1 MFAGFCSQPAVKA
14 GKLCSVRQRP
24 AAGARKPVSS
34 PLLPPAHG
42 AALWA
47 FAGMTLIWGS
57 TWYAIREQLNGTPMF
72 VSVALRFALAAGVLA
87 LWMLATRRPLGI
99 PRRLWSLVLV
109 QGLCVCGIN
118 YLFAYSATAY
128 IASGLV
134 ALVFAFNVVVSLL
147 LEPVLLGRRSPPQ
160 LWLAAG
166 LGVAGLALMLLPGEP
181 GVPSPNRLLGVGLA
195 LGGAICVGLGN
206 VLSSRLISG
215 GASLFA
221 MNFWGFMVGTVLA
234 LLAATLSGD
243 GWKVV
248 WTRDYALSLVYLSVI
263 GSILAFALYLQV
275 VRELGPVRAGYS
287 AVLTPV
293 IALLISGLLEG
304 LRFTPT
310 LVGGL
315 ALVLLGNLLVLRQRA
330 QRLAR

>member
-1 MFAGFCSQPAVKA
+1 MRCAVSTA
-14 GKLCSVRQRP
+14 V
-24 AAGARKPVSS
+24 
-34 PLLPPAHG
+34 LPPPRG
-42 AALWA
+42 LALWA

-57 TWYAIREQLNGTPMF
+57 TWYAIHEQLNGTPKF
-72 VSVALRFALAAGVLA
+72 VSVTLRFALAAAVLA

-99 PRRLWSLVLV
+99 PRRLWPLVLV

-128 IASGLV
+128 VASGLV

-147 LEPVLLGRRSPPQ
+147 LEPLVLGRRSPPQ

-166 LGVAGLALMLLPGEP
+166 LGVAGLALVLLPGEP

-221 MNFWGFMVGTVLA
+221 MNFWGFMVGAA
-234 LLAATLSGD
+234 LSFGAAALSGE
-243 GWKVV
+243 GWRVV
-248 WTRDYALSLVYLSVI
+248 WTPAYLASLVYLSVI
-263 GSILAFALYLQV
+263 GSIIAFALYLQV
-275 VRELGPVRAGYS
+275 VREMGPVRAGYS

-293 IALLISGLLEG
+293 IALLVSGLLEG
-304 LRFTPT
+304 LAFTPT
-310 LVGGL
+310 LIGGL

>member
-1 MFAGFCSQPAVKA
+1 M
-14 GKLCSVRQRP
+14 
-24 AAGARKPVSS
+24 SS
-34 PLLPPAHG
+34 PLLPPSRG
-42 AALWA
+42 VALWA

-72 VSVALRFALAAGVLA
+72 VSVALRFALAAAVLA

-99 PRRLWSLVLV
+99 PRRLWPLVLV

-118 YLFAYSATAY
+118 YLFAYSATAH

-147 LEPVLLGRRSPPQ
+147 LEPWLLGRRSPPQ
-160 LWLAAG
+160 LWLAAA
-166 LGVAGLALMLLPGEP
+166 LGVGGLALVLWPDSASALSGQ
-181 GVPSPNRLLGVGLA
+181 RLLGVGLA

-221 MNFWGFMVGTVLA
+221 MNFWGFMVGTLLA
-234 LLAATLSGD
+234 LAASALSGD
-243 GWKVV
+243 GWAVV
-248 WTRDYALSLVYLSVI
+248 WTREYLISLVYLSVI

-293 IALLISGLLEG
+293 IALLISGLFEG
-304 LRFTPT
+304 LRFTPA
-310 LVGGL
+310 LIGGL
-315 ALVLLGNLLVLRQRA
+315 ALVLLGNVLVLRQRA
-330 QRLAR
+330 QHLAR

>member
-1 MFAGFCSQPAVKA
+1 
-14 GKLCSVRQRP
+14 
-24 AAGARKPVSS
+24 
-34 PLLPPAHG
+34 
-42 AALWA
+42 
-47 FAGMTLIWGS
+47 MTLIWGS
-57 TWYAIREQLNGTPMF
+57 TWYAIHEQLNGTPKF
-72 VSVALRFALAAGVLA
+72 VSVALRFALAAAALA
-87 LWMLATRRPLGI
+87 AWMLVTRRPLGI
-99 PRRLWSLVLV
+99 PRRLWPLILV

-147 LEPVLLGRRSPPQ
+147 LEPLLLGRRSPPR
-160 LWLAAG
+160 LWLAAA
-166 LGVAGLALMLLPGEP
+166 LGVAGLALVLLPVQTGAAP
-181 GVPSPNRLLGVGLA
+181 PQRLLGVGLA

-221 MNFWGFMVGTVLA
+221 MNFWGFMVGAVLA
-234 LLAATLSGD
+234 VLAALLSGE
-243 GWKVV
+243 GWQIV
-248 WTRDYALSLVYLSVI
+248 WTPAYALSLVYLSVI
-263 GSILAFALYLQV
+263 GSILAFALYLNV

-293 IALLISGLLEG
+293 IALLLSGLLEG
-304 LRFTPT
+304 LLITPF

-315 ALVLLGNLLVLRQRA
+315 VLVLLGNVLVLRQRA

>member
-1 MFAGFCSQPAVKA
+1 MP
-14 GKLCSVRQRP
+14 
-24 AAGARKPVSS
+24 S
-34 PLLPPAHG
+34 PLVSPPRA

-72 VSVALRFALAAGVLA
+72 VSVALRFALAAAVLA

-99 PRRLWSLVLV
+99 SRRLWPLVLV

-147 LEPVLLGRRSPPQ
+147 LEPLLLGRRSPPAM
-160 LWLAAG
+160 WLAAA
-166 LGVAGLALMLLPGEP
+166 LGVGGLALVLWPDSASSLSG
-181 GVPSPNRLLGVGLA
+181 SRLLGVGLA

-221 MNFWGFMVGTVLA
+221 MNFWAFMVGTVLA
-234 LLAATLSGD
+234 LAAAALSGD
-243 GWKVV
+243 GWQVV
-248 WTRDYALSLVYLSVI
+248 WTDDYAISLVYLSVI

-315 ALVLLGNLLVLRQRA
+315 ALVLLGNLLVLRQRG